1 MEGAGLDAEGS
12 GILNRN
18 DVPGRS
24 LMKPRPGSFP
34 RAPFLVFLLLA
45 LGIVVAGGM
54 IYRHETRRARKATEE
69 HLSSIA
75 DLKAAQIAH
84 WRRERI
90 ADAESI
96 SRNPLNSLRIR
107 PFLESPSPDDRGDDL
122 RDWMESWRKT
132 SGYHDVVL
140 LDRNGRV
147 RLSVGSSPPFIG
159 AYASPNVAEVL
170 RSGRPTLSDIHRQ
183 GDWDFAH
190 MDLYA
195 PLLSTAGEGK
205 QMECIGVMM
214 FRIDPDRF
222 LYPQIQSWP
231 VPSTTAET
239 LLVRRDGDNV
249 VYLNELRH
257 RKDTILS
264 LRFPVADSRL
274 PAAAAV
280 KGRQGIMEGVDYR
293 GVPVVAALRHIPDS
307 AWYIVAKVDR
317 DEVFAPLRVRTLVIS
332 FATVLLILITGLGFL
347 LWWKRNEARH
357 FRTMYAAEEARRES
371 ERIYKELFENNPNP
385 MWVYD
390 RDTLRFLAVNDV
402 TVSHYGYSREEFLG
416 MTIENIRPPADVTAL
431 RESVRDVPGTIRKVG
446 TWKHLRKNGG
456 IIDVEITTH
465 DLEFG
470 GRPARL
476 VLATDVTERKRAEA
490 ERDTLEKQLA
500 QAQRM
505 ESIGRLAGGVAHDF
519 NNLLVVILGHA
530 ELLLNRPATADPA
543 VGDSLREIRKA
554 GERAANLTRQL
565 LAFGRKQVLTIRTI
579 DLNRVIAEFEGMLT
593 RLIRES
599 IDVTT
604 HLAPDL
610 GSVEADPF
618 QIEQILLNLCINAR
632 DAMPDGG
639 RLTIETASVSLDE
652 EYAKSHTGVRPGPY
666 IMLAVS
672 DTGSG
677 MDAETVGKIFDP
689 FYTTKEKGKGTGLG
703 LSMVYGIV
711 KQHSGNIWVYSE
723 PGRGTTFKVYLPRV
737 DEPAGGEETEPVV
750 PAHASVDPETILVVE
765 DDESVR
771 DLVCRMLSGAGYE
784 VLVARSGHEAVVLAK
799 EAKAIHLLLTDV
811 IMPEMSGR
819 VVAERV
825 AAFHPGVKVLYMSG
839 YTDNVV
845 AHHGILEE
853 GVHFLQKPFTTHTLA
868 AKVREA
874 LEG

>member
-1 MEGAGLDAEGS
+1 MDP
-12 GILNRN
+12 R
-18 DVPGRS
+18 PRS
-24 LMKPRPGSFP
+24 LPRV
-34 RAPFLVFLLLA
+34 PFLVFLLLT
-45 LGIVVAGGM
+45 LGIVAAGGM
-54 IYRHETRRARKATEE
+54 IFQHETTRARKATEE

-75 DLKAAQIAH
+75 DLKAAQIAD

-107 PFLESPSPDDRGDDL
+107 PFLESPYPGGRGDDL

-132 SGYHDVVL
+132 HGYYDVVL
-140 LDRNGRV
+140 LDRHSRV
-147 RLSVGSSPPFIG
+147 RLSVGSSPPFLG
-159 AYASPNVAEVL
+159 AYASPNVAETL
-170 RSGRPTLSDIHRQ
+170 RSGRPTLSDIHRL
-183 GDWDFAH
+183 GDRDFTH

-195 PLLSTAGEGK
+195 PLLSTARDGNRV
-205 QMECIGVMM
+205 ECIGVMM
-214 FRIDPDRF
+214 SRIDPARF

-231 VPSTTAET
+231 VPSATAET

-257 RKDTILS
+257 RKGTILS
-264 LRFPVADSRL
+264 LRFPVSDSRL

-280 KGRQGIMEGVDYR
+280 GGRQGIMEGIDYR
-293 GVPVVAALRHIPDS
+293 GVSVVAALRPVPDS
-307 AWYIVAKVDR
+307 AWHIVAKVDQA
-317 DEVFAPLRVRTLVIS
+317 EVFAPLRVRALVIS
-332 FATVLLILITGLGFL
+332 SATGLLVLLAGLGFL

-402 TVSHYGYSREEFLG
+402 AISHYGYSREEVLG
-416 MTIENIRPPADVTAL
+416 MTIEHIRPPADVPAL
-431 RESVRDVPGTIRKVG
+431 RKSVRDVTGTIRKVG
-446 TWKHLRKNGG
+446 TWKHLRKNGE

-500 QAQRM
+500 LVQRM

-530 ELLLNRPATADPA
+530 ELLLNRPAAADPA

-565 LAFGRKQVLTIRTI
+565 LAFGRKQVLEIKTI
-579 DLNRVIAEFEGMLT
+579 DLNRVIAGFEGMLT

-599 IDVTT
+599 IEVTT

-610 GSVEADPF
+610 GSVKADPF
-618 QIEQILLNLCINAR
+618 QIEQVLLNLCINAR
-632 DAMPDGG
+632 DAMQDGG
-639 RLTIETASVSLDE
+639 RLTIETTNVSLDE
-652 EYAKSHTGVRPGPY
+652 EYAKAHTGVRPGPY
-666 IMLAVS
+666 VMLSVS

-677 MDAETVGKIFDP
+677 MDAEAVGKIFEP

-703 LSMVYGIV
+703 LSTVYGIV
-711 KQHSGNIWVYSE
+711 KQHGGNIWVYSE

-737 DEPAGGEETEPVV
+737 HEPAEEEETAP
-750 PAHASVDPETILVVE
+750 PAAGRASREPETVLVVE
-765 DDESVR
+765 DDESVL
-771 DLVCRMLSGAGYE
+771 DLVCRMLSGAGYDLIE
-784 VLVARSGHEAVVLAK
+784 ARGGPEAVRLARERK
-799 EAKAIHLLLTDV
+799 TIHLLLTDV

-819 VVAERV
+819 VVRDQV
-825 AAFHPGVKVLYMSG
+825 AALHPDIKVLYMSG
-839 YTDNVV
+839 YTDDVV

-853 GVHFLQKPFTTHTLA
+853 GVHLLKKPFTAHALA

>member
-1 MEGAGLDAEGS
+1 
-12 GILNRN
+12 
-18 DVPGRS
+18 
-24 LMKPRPGSFP
+24 MKPRPRSFP

-54 IYRHETRRARKATEE
+54 IFRHETTRARKATEE

-75 DLKAAQIAH
+75 DLKAAQTAN

-90 ADAESI
+90 ADAELI

-107 PFLESPSPDDRGDDL
+107 PFLESPHPGERGDDL
-122 RDWMESWRKT
+122 RDWLESWRKT
-132 SGYHDVVL
+132 HGYHDVAL
-140 LDRNGRV
+140 LDRNGKV

-159 AYASPNVAEVL
+159 AYASPIVAEVL
-170 RSGRPTLSDIHRQ
+170 RSGRPRLSDIHRL
-183 GDWDFAH
+183 GDRDFTH

-195 PLLSTAGEGK
+195 PLLSTTRNRKGTEPV
-205 QMECIGVMM
+205 GVIM
-214 FRIDPDRF
+214 FRIDPGLF

-231 VPSTTAET
+231 VPSATAET

-249 VYLNELRH
+249 VFLNELRH
-257 RKDTILS
+257 RKGTLLS
-264 LRFPVADSRL
+264 LRFPVSDSRL

-280 KGRQGIMEGVDYR
+280 GGRQGIMEGIDYR

-307 AWYIVAKVDR
+307 AWYIVAKVDQA
-317 DEVFAPLRVRTLVIS
+317 EVFAPLRVRTIVIS
-332 FATVLLILITGLGFL
+332 SATGLLVLLTGLGFL

-357 FRTMYAAEEARRES
+357 FRTMYAAAEALRES

-390 RDTLRFLAVNDV
+390 RDTLRFLAVNNV
-402 TVSHYGYSREEFLG
+402 AVSHYGYSREEFLG
-416 MTIENIRPPADVTAL
+416 MTIENIRPPADVPAL
-431 RESVRDVPGTIRKVG
+431 RESVRDVPGTIRRVG
-446 TWKHLRKNGG
+446 TWKHLRKSGEV
-456 IIDVEITTH
+456 IDAEITTH

-519 NNLLVVILGHA
+519 NNLLVVILGHV
-530 ELLLNRPATADPA
+530 ELLLHRPAAADPA

-565 LAFGRKQVLTIRTI
+565 LAFGRKQVLEIKTI
-579 DLNRVIAEFEGMLT
+579 DLNRVIAGFEGMLT

-599 IDVTT
+599 IEVTT

-610 GSVEADPF
+610 GSVKADPF

-632 DAMPDGG
+632 DAMPGGG
-639 RLTIETASVSLDE
+639 RLTIETTNVSLDE
-652 EYAKSHTGVRPGPY
+652 EYAKGHTGVRPGLY
-666 IMLAVS
+666 VMLSVS

-677 MDAETVGKIFDP
+677 MDAEAVGKIFDP

-703 LSMVYGIV
+703 LSTVYGIV
-711 KQHSGNIWVYSE
+711 KQHGGNIWVYSE
-723 PGRGTTFKVYLPRV
+723 PGRGTTFKVYLPKV
-737 DEPAGGEETEPVV
+737 DEPAEEEETAP
-750 PAHASVDPETILVVE
+750 PASARASREPETVLVVE

-784 VLVARSGHEAVVLAK
+784 VLVARSGQEAVVLAK

-819 VVAERV
+819 VVAESV
-825 AAFHPGVKVLYMSG
+825 AAFQPGVKVLYMSG
-839 YTDNVV
+839 YTDDVV
-845 AHHGILEE
+845 ARHGILEE
-853 GVHFLQKPFTTHTLA
+853 GVYFLQKPFTTDALA
-868 AKVREA
+868 NKVREA

>member
-1 MEGAGLDAEGS
+1 MDS
-12 GILNRN
+12 R
-18 DVPGRS
+18 
-24 LMKPRPGSFP
+24 PRSFP

-54 IYRHETRRARKATEE
+54 IFRHETTRARKATEE

-75 DLKAAQIAH
+75 DLKAAQIAN

-90 ADAESI
+90 RDAESI
-96 SRNPLNSLRIR
+96 ASNPLNSLRIR
-107 PFLESPSPDDRGDDL
+107 PFLESTSPGDRGDDL

-132 SGYHDVVL
+132 HGYHDVVL
-140 LDRNGRV
+140 LDRDRRV

-159 AYASPNVAEVL
+159 AYASPNVEEAL
-170 RSGRPTLSDIHRQ
+170 RSGRPTLSDIHRLS
-183 GDWDFAH
+183 GWDFIH

-195 PLLSTAGEGK
+195 PLLSTARGGK
-205 QMECIGVMM
+205 QMESIGVMM
-214 FRIDPDRF
+214 SRIDPARF
-222 LYPQIQSWP
+222 LFPEISSWP
-231 VPSTTAET
+231 VPSRTAET

-249 VYLNELRH
+249 VFLNELRH
-257 RKDTILS
+257 RKGTILS
-264 LRFPVADSRL
+264 LRFPVSDSRL

-280 KGRQGIMEGVDYR
+280 MGRQGIMEGIDYR
-293 GVPVVAALRHIPDS
+293 GVPVVAALRPIPDS
-307 AWYIVAKVDR
+307 GWYIVAKVDR
-317 DEVFAPLRVRTLVIS
+317 DEVLAPLRVRTLVIS
-332 FATVLLILITGLGFL
+332 SATGLLVLLTGLGFL

-402 TVSHYGYSREEFLG
+402 AVSHYGYSREEFLG
-416 MTIENIRPPADVTAL
+416 MTIENIRSPADVPAL

-446 TWKHLRKNGG
+446 TWKHLRKNGEV
-456 IIDVEITTH
+456 IDVEITTH
-465 DLEFG
+465 DLEFA

-490 ERDTLEKQLA
+490 ERDTLERQLA
-500 QAQRM
+500 LAQRM

-519 NNLLVVILGHA
+519 NNMLVVILGHA
-530 ELLLNRPATADPA
+530 ELLLNRPAAADPT
-543 VGDSLREIRKA
+543 VGESLREIRKA

-565 LAFGRKQVLTIRTI
+565 LAFGRKQVLEIKTI
-579 DLNRVIAEFEGMLT
+579 DLNRVIAGLKGMLA
-593 RLIRES
+593 RLIGES
-599 IDVTT
+599 VEVTT

-610 GSVEADPF
+610 ASVKADPF

-639 RLTIETASVSLDE
+639 RLTIETTNVSLDE
-652 EYAKSHTGVRPGPY
+652 EYAKSHAGVRPGPY
-666 IMLAVS
+666 TMLAVS

-677 MDAETVGKIFDP
+677 MDAETVGKIFEP

-703 LSMVYGIV
+703 LSTVYGIV
-711 KQHSGNIWVYSE
+711 KQHGGSIWVYSE
-723 PGRGTTFKVYLPRV
+723 PGRGTTFKVYLPGV
-737 DEPAGGEETEPVV
+737 DEPAEEEETAP
-750 PAHASVDPETILVVE
+750 PASVRASREPETVLVVE
-765 DDESVR
+765 DDESVH
-771 DLVCRMLSGAGYE
+771 DLVRRILSGAGYE
-784 VLVARSGHEAVVLAK
+784 ALVARSGHEALALAK

-819 VVAERV
+819 VVAEKV
-825 AAFHPGVKVLYMSG
+825 AAFHPGVKILYMSG
-839 YTDNVV
+839 YTDDVV

-853 GVHFLQKPFTTHTLA
+853 GVHFLQKPFTSHSLA
-868 AKVREA
+868 SKVREV

>member
-1 MEGAGLDAEGS
+1 MD
-12 GILNRN
+12 
-18 DVPGRS
+18 
-24 LMKPRPGSFP
+24 PRPRSFP

-45 LGIVVAGGM
+45 LGIVAAGGM
-54 IYRHETRRARKATEE
+54 IFRHEITRARKATEE

-75 DLKAAQIAH
+75 DLKAAQIAN

-107 PFLESPSPDDRGDDL
+107 PFLESPSHGERGDDL
-122 RDWMESWRKT
+122 LDWMESWRKT
-132 SGYHDVVL
+132 YGYYDVLL
-140 LDRNGRV
+140 LDRNGKV

-159 AYASPNVAEVL
+159 ACASPIVAEVL
-170 RSGRPTLSDIHRQ
+170 RSGRPTLSDIHRPS
-183 GDWDFAH
+183 DRDFTH

-195 PLLSTAGEGK
+195 PLLSTTRNRKGTEPV
-205 QMECIGVMM
+205 GVMM
-214 FRIDPDRF
+214 FRIDPGLF

-231 VPSTTAET
+231 VPSATAET
-239 LLVRRDGDNV
+239 LLVRRDGDSV
-249 VYLNELRH
+249 VFLNELRH
-257 RKDTILS
+257 RKGTILS
-264 LRFPVADSRL
+264 LRFPVSDSRL

-280 KGRQGIMEGVDYR
+280 GGRQGIMEGIDYR
-293 GVPVVAALRHIPDS
+293 GVPVVAALRPIPDS
-307 AWYIVAKVDR
+307 AWYIVAKVDQA
-317 DEVFAPLRVRTLVIS
+317 EVFAPLRVRTLVIS
-332 FATVLLILITGLGFL
+332 SATGLLVLLTGLGFL

-390 RDTLRFLAVNDV
+390 RDTLRFLAVNEV
-402 TVSHYGYSREEFLG
+402 AVSHYGYTREEFLG
-416 MTIENIRPPADVTAL
+416 MTIEQIRPPGDIPAM
-431 RESVRDVPGTIRKVG
+431 RKSVRDVPGTIRKVG

-530 ELLLNRPATADPA
+530 ELLLNRPAAADPA

-565 LAFGRKQVLTIRTI
+565 LAFGRKQVLEIKTI
-579 DLNRVIAEFEGMLT
+579 DLNRVIAGFEGMLS

-610 GSVEADPF
+610 GSVKADPF

-632 DAMPDGG
+632 DAMPGGG
-639 RLTIETASVSLDE
+639 RLTIETTNVSLDE
-652 EYAKSHTGVRPGPY
+652 EYAKDHTGVRPGPY
-666 IMLAVS
+666 VMLAVS

-677 MDAETVGKIFDP
+677 MDAEAVGKIFDP
-689 FYTTKEKGKGTGLG
+689 FYTTKETGKGTGLG
-703 LSMVYGIV
+703 LSTVYGIV
-711 KQHSGNIWVYSE
+711 KQHGGNIWVYSE
-723 PGRGTTFKVYLPRV
+723 PGRGTTFKVYLPRA
-737 DEPAGGEETEPVV
+737 DEPAAAEEAAP
-750 PAHASVDPETILVVE
+750 PASVRASREPETVLVVE
-765 DDESVR
+765 DDEPVR

-784 VLVARSGHEAVVLAK
+784 ALVARSGQEAVVLAK

-853 GVHFLQKPFTTHTLA
+853 GVYFLQKPFTTHTLA
-868 AKVREA
+868 NKVREA

>member
-1 MEGAGLDAEGS
+1 ME
-12 GILNRN
+12 
-18 DVPGRS
+18 
-24 LMKPRPGSFP
+24 PRPRSFP
-34 RAPFLVFLLLA
+34 RAPFFVFLLFT
-45 LGIVVAGGM
+45 LGIVAAGGM
-54 IYRHETRRARKATEE
+54 IYRHETARARKATEE

-75 DLKAAQIAH
+75 DLKAVQIAN
-84 WRRERI
+84 WRKERLD
-90 ADAESI
+90 DAESI
-96 SRNPLNSLRIR
+96 GWNPLNSIRVR
-107 PFLESPSPDDRGDDL
+107 PFLESHSRGDRGDDL
-122 RDWMESWRKT
+122 RGWMESWRKT
-132 SGYHDVVL
+132 YGYHDVVL
-140 LDRNGRV
+140 LDRDLRV
-147 RLSVGSSPPFIG
+147 RLSVGSSPPRIG

-170 RSGRPTLSDIHRQ
+170 RSGKPMLSGIHRL
-183 GDWDFAH
+183 DDRDFIH

-195 PLLSTAGEGK
+195 PLLSTAREGK
-205 QMECIGVMM
+205 RMECIGVMM
-214 FRIDPDRF
+214 FRIDPVRF

-231 VPSTTAET
+231 VPSATAET

-249 VYLNELRH
+249 VFLNELRH
-257 RKDTILS
+257 RKGTILS

-280 KGRQGIMEGVDYR
+280 RGRQGIMEGVDYR

-307 AWYIVAKVDR
+307 PWHTVAKVDK
-317 DEVFAPLRVRTLVIS
+317 DEIFAPIRTRTLAIS
-332 FATVLLILITGLGFL
+332 SATVLLVLITGLGFL

-390 RDTLRFLAVNDV
+390 RDTLGFLAVNDV
-402 TVSHYGYSREEFLG
+402 AVSHYGYSREEFLG
-416 MTIENIRPPADVTAL
+416 MTIEQIRSPADVPAL
-431 RESVRDVPGTIRKVG
+431 RETVRDVSGTIRMVG
-446 TWKHLRKNGG
+446 TWKHLRKNGK

-500 QAQRM
+500 LAQRM

-530 ELLLNRPATADPA
+530 ELLLNRPVAADPA

-579 DLNRVIAEFEGMLT
+579 DLNRVIAEFQGMLS
-593 RLIRES
+593 RLIPES

-604 HLAPDL
+604 HLAPDP
-610 GSVEADPF
+610 GSVKADPS
-618 QIEQILLNLCINAR
+618 QVEQILLNLCVNAR

-639 RLTIETASVSLDE
+639 RLTIETTGVSLDE
-652 EYAKSHTGVRPGPY
+652 EYAKGHTGVRPGPY
-666 IMLAVS
+666 VLLAVS

-677 MDAETVGKIFDP
+677 MDTETVGKIFDP
-689 FYTTKEKGKGTGLG
+689 FYTTKEHGKGTGLG

-711 KQHSGNIWVYSE
+711 KQHGGNIWVDSQ

-737 DEPAGGEETEPVV
+737 DEPAAVKEAAPVV
-750 PAHASVDPETILVVE
+750 PARASVDPETILVVE
-765 DDESVR
+765 DEDKVR
-771 DLVCRMLSGAGYE
+771 DLVCRMLSGAGYK
-784 VLVARSGHEAVVLAK
+784 VIVARGGTEAVRLAK
-799 EAKAIHLLLTDV
+799 ERETIHLLLTDV

-819 VVAERV
+819 MVRDQVAV
-825 AAFHPGVKVLYMSG
+825 LHPDVKVLYMSG
-839 YTDNVV
+839 YADNVV
-845 AHHGILEE
+845 AHQGVLEAGI
-853 GVHFLQKPFTTHTLA
+853 HFLEKPFTAHALA

-874 LEG
+874 LEV

>member
-1 MEGAGLDAEGS
+1 
-12 GILNRN
+12 
-18 DVPGRS
+18 
-24 LMKPRPGSFP
+24 MKPRPRSFP

-45 LGIVVAGGM
+45 LGIVAAGGM
-54 IYRHETRRARKATEE
+54 IFRHEITRARKATEE

-75 DLKAAQIAH
+75 DLKAAQIAN

-107 PFLESPSPDDRGDDL
+107 PFLESPSPGERGDDL

-132 SGYHDVVL
+132 YGYHDVLL
-140 LDRNGRV
+140 LDRNGKV

-159 AYASPNVAEVL
+159 AYASPIVAEVL
-170 RSGRPTLSDIHRQ
+170 RSGRPTLSDIHRPS
-183 GDWDFAH
+183 DRDFTH

-195 PLLSTAGEGK
+195 PLLSTTRNRKGTEPV
-205 QMECIGVMM
+205 GVMM
-214 FRIDPDRF
+214 FRIDPGLF

-231 VPSTTAET
+231 VPSATAET

-249 VYLNELRH
+249 VFLNELRH
-257 RKDTILS
+257 RKGTILS
-264 LRFPVADSRL
+264 LRFPVSDSRL

-280 KGRQGIMEGVDYR
+280 GGRQGIMEGIDYR
-293 GVPVVAALRHIPDS
+293 GVPVVAALRPVPDS
-307 AWYIVAKVDR
+307 AWHIVAKVDQA
-317 DEVFAPLRVRTLVIS
+317 EVFAPLRVRTLVIS
-332 FATVLLILITGLGFL
+332 SATGLLVLLTGLGFL

-357 FRTMYAAEEARRES
+357 FRSMYAAEEARRES

-385 MWVYD
+385 MWVYA
-390 RDTLRFLAVNDV
+390 RDTLRFLAVNEV
-402 TVSHYGYSREEFLG
+402 AVSHYGYSREEFLG
-416 MTIENIRPPADVTAL
+416 MTIEQIRPPGDIPAM
-431 RESVRDVPGTIRKVG
+431 RKSVRDVPGTIRKVG

-500 QAQRM
+500 EAQRM

-530 ELLLNRPATADPA
+530 ELLLHRPAAADPA
-543 VGDSLREIRKA
+543 VEDSLREIRKA

-565 LAFGRKQVLTIRTI
+565 LAFGRKQVLEIKTI
-579 DLNRVIAEFEGMLT
+579 DLNRVIAGFEGMLS

-610 GSVEADPF
+610 GSVKADPF

-632 DAMPDGG
+632 DAMPGGG
-639 RLTIETASVSLDE
+639 RLTIETTNVSLDE
-652 EYAKSHTGVRPGPY
+652 EYAKGHTGVRPGPY
-666 IMLAVS
+666 VMLAVS

-677 MDAETVGKIFDP
+677 MDAEAVGKIFDP

-703 LSMVYGIV
+703 LSTVYGIV
-711 KQHSGNIWVYSE
+711 KQHGGNIWVHSE
-723 PGRGTTFKVYLPRV
+723 PGRGTTFKVYLPRA
-737 DEPAGGEETEPVV
+737 DEPAASEEAAP
-750 PAHASVDPETILVVE
+750 PASVRASREPETVLVVE
-765 DDESVR
+765 DDDSVR
-771 DLVCRMLSGAGYE
+771 DLVCRMLSGTGYE
-784 VLVARSGHEAVVLAK
+784 VLVARSGQEAVVLAK

-839 YTDNVV
+839 YTDDVV
-845 AHHGILEE
+845 AHHGILEG
-853 GVHFLQKPFTTHTLA
+853 GVTFLQKPFTTHTLA
-868 AKVREA
+868 NKVREA

>member
-1 MEGAGLDAEGS
+1 MEL
-12 GILNRN
+12 RN
-18 DVPGRS
+18 P
-24 LMKPRPGSFP
+24 SFP

-54 IYRHETRRARKATEE
+54 IFRHETTHARKATEE

-75 DLKAAQIAH
+75 DLKASQIAN
-84 WRRERI
+84 WRKERI
-90 ADAESI
+90 ADANSNT
-96 SRNPLNSLRIR
+96 RNPLNSLRIR
-107 PFLESPSPDDRGDDL
+107 PFLESASPGERGDDL
-122 RDWMESWRKT
+122 RDWMESLRRT
-132 SGYHDVVL
+132 SEYHDVVL

-147 RLSVGSSPPFIG
+147 RLSVGPSPPFIG

-170 RSGRPTLSDIHRQ
+170 RSLRPTLSDIHRLS
-183 GDWDFAH
+183 DWDFPH
-190 MDLYA
+190 MDLYI
-195 PLLSTAGEGK
+195 PLLSTGREGK
-205 QMECIGVMM
+205 RTECIGMM
-214 FRIDPDRF
+214 MIRIDPDRF

-231 VPSTTAET
+231 VPSATAET

-249 VYLNELRH
+249 VFLNELRH
-257 RKDTILS
+257 RKGTTLS
-264 LRFPVADSRL
+264 LRFPLSDSLL

-280 KGRQGIMEGVDYR
+280 GGRQGIMEGIDYR
-293 GVPVVAALRHIPDS
+293 GVPVVAALRPIPDS
-307 AWYIVAKVDR
+307 AWHIVAKVDQT
-317 DEVFAPLRVRTLVIS
+317 EVVAPLRVRTLVIS
-332 FATVLLILITGLGFL
+332 SATGLLILISGLGFL

-371 ERIYKELFENNPNP
+371 ERIYRELFENNPNP

-402 TVSHYGYSREEFLG
+402 AVSHYGYSREEFLG
-416 MTIENIRPPADVTAL
+416 MTIENIRLPADVPAL
-431 RESVRDVPGTIRKVG
+431 RKSVRDVSGTIRKVG
-446 TWKHLRKNGG
+446 TWRHLRKNGD

-465 DLEFG
+465 DMEFG
-470 GRPARL
+470 GRSARL

-490 ERDTLEKQLA
+490 ARDTLEKQLA
-500 QAQRM
+500 ETLRM

-530 ELLLNRPATADPA
+530 ELLLNRPEAADPS
-543 VGDSLREIRKA
+543 VGDSLREILKA

-565 LAFGRKQVLTIRTI
+565 LAFGRKQVLTIKTI
-579 DLNRVIAEFEGMLT
+579 DLNRVIAGFEGMIT

-599 IDVTT
+599 IEVTT

-610 GSVEADPF
+610 GSVKADPF

-639 RLTIETASVSLDE
+639 RLTIETTNVSLDE

-666 IMLAVS
+666 VMLAVS
-672 DTGSG
+672 DSGSG

-703 LSMVYGIV
+703 LSTVYGIV
-711 KQHSGNIWVYSE
+711 KQHGGNIWVYSE
-723 PGRGTTFKVYLPRV
+723 PGRGTTLKVYLPRV
-737 DEPAGGEETEPVV
+737 AEPAEEEETAP
-750 PAHASVDPETILVVE
+750 PAFARASREPETVLVVE

-771 DLVCRMLSGAGYE
+771 DLVCRILSGAGYN
-784 VLVARSGHEAVVLAK
+784 VLVARGGHEALVLAR

-819 VVAERV
+819 VVADRV
-825 AAFHPGVKVLYMSG
+825 ATFHPGVKVLYMSG

-853 GVHFLQKPFTTHTLA
+853 GVHFLQKPFTAQSLA
-868 AKVREA
+868 VKVRKT

>member
-1 MEGAGLDAEGS
+1 MD
-12 GILNRN
+12 
-18 DVPGRS
+18 
-24 LMKPRPGSFP
+24 PRPRSFP
-34 RAPFLVFLLLA
+34 RAPFLVFLLLT

-54 IYRHETRRARKATEE
+54 IFRHETTRARKATEE
-69 HLSSIA
+69 YLSSIA
-75 DLKAAQIAH
+75 DLKAAQIAN
-84 WRRERI
+84 WRKERL

-96 SRNPLNSLRIR
+96 SRNPLNSLRVR
-107 PFLESPSPDDRGDDL
+107 PFLESLYPGDRGDDL

-132 SGYHDVVL
+132 YGYHDVVL
-140 LDRNGRV
+140 LDRNSRV

-159 AYASPNVAEVL
+159 AYASPNIAEVL
-170 RSGRPTLSDIHRQ
+170 RSGRPMLSGIHRL
-183 GDWDFAH
+183 GDWDFIH

-195 PLLSTAGEGK
+195 PLLSTTKNRKGTEP
-205 QMECIGVMM
+205 IGVMM
-214 FRIDPDRF
+214 FRIDPVLF

-231 VPSTTAET
+231 VPSATAET
-239 LLVRRDGDNV
+239 LLVRREGDNV
-249 VYLNELRH
+249 VFLNELRH
-257 RKDTILS
+257 RKGTILS
-264 LRFPVADSRL
+264 LRFPVSDSRL

-280 KGRQGIMEGVDYR
+280 GGRQGIMEGIDYR
-293 GVPVVAALRHIPDS
+293 GVPVVAALRPIPDS
-307 AWYIVAKVDR
+307 AWYIVAKVDQA
-317 DEVFAPLRVRTLVIS
+317 EVFAPLRVRTLVIS
-332 FATVLLILITGLGFL
+332 SATGLLVLLTGLGFL
-347 LWWKRNEARH
+347 LWWKRNEARN
-357 FRTMYAAEEARRES
+357 FRTMVAAEEARRES

-390 RDTLRFLAVNDV
+390 RDTLRFLAVNEV
-402 TVSHYGYSREEFLG
+402 AVSHYGYSREEFLG
-416 MTIENIRPPADVTAL
+416 TTIESIRPPADVPTL
-431 RESVRDVPGTIRKVG
+431 RESVRNVTGTIRKVG
-446 TWKHLRKNGG
+446 TWKHLRKNGE

-500 QAQRM
+500 LVQRM

-530 ELLLNRPATADPA
+530 ELLLHRPAAADPA

-565 LAFGRKQVLTIRTI
+565 LAFGRKQVLEIKTI
-579 DLNRVIAEFEGMLT
+579 DLNRVIAGFEGMLT
-593 RLIRES
+593 RLIPES
-599 IDVTT
+599 IEVTT

-610 GSVEADPF
+610 GSVKADPF
-618 QIEQILLNLCINAR
+618 QIELILLNLCINAR
-632 DAMPDGG
+632 DAMPGGG
-639 RLTIETASVSLDE
+639 RLTIETTNVSLDE
-652 EYAKSHTGVRPGPY
+652 EYAKGHTGVRPGPY
-666 IMLAVS
+666 VLLSVS

-677 MDAETVGKIFDP
+677 MDAEAVGKIFDP

-703 LSMVYGIV
+703 LSTVYGIV
-711 KQHSGNIWVYSE
+711 KQHGGNIWVYSE
-723 PGRGTTFKVYLPRV
+723 PGRGTTFKVYLPQAH
-737 DEPAGGEETEPVV
+737 EPAEEEATAPS
-750 PAHASVDPETILVVE
+750 ASVRASREPETVLVVE

-784 VLVARSGHEAVVLAK
+784 VLVARSGQEAVVLAK

-825 AAFHPGVKVLYMSG
+825 TAFHPGVKVLYMSG

-853 GVHFLQKPFTTHTLA
+853 GVYFLQKPFTTDTLA
-868 AKVREA
+868 NKVREA

>member
-1 MEGAGLDAEGS
+1 MDL
-12 GILNRN
+12 R
-18 DVPGRS
+18 
-24 LMKPRPGSFP
+24 PRSFP

-54 IYRHETRRARKATEE
+54 IFRHETVRARKATEE

-75 DLKAAQIAH
+75 DLKAAQIAD

-107 PFLESPSPDDRGDDL
+107 PFLESPSPGDRGDDL
-122 RDWMESWRKT
+122 LDWMESWRKT
-132 SGYHDVVL
+132 YGYHDVVL

-170 RSGRPTLSDIHRQ
+170 RSGRPMLSDIHRLSN
-183 GDWDFAH
+183 WNFPH
-190 MDLYA
+190 MDLYT
-195 PLLSTAGEGK
+195 PLLSTTRNGK
-205 QMECIGVMM
+205 GTEPVGVMM
-214 FRIDPDRF
+214 FRIDPALF
-222 LYPQIQSWP
+222 LSPEIQAWP
-231 VPSTTAET
+231 VPSRTAET

-249 VYLNELRH
+249 VFLNELRH
-257 RKDTILS
+257 RKNTTLS

-280 KGRQGIMEGVDYR
+280 GGQQGIMEGVDYR
-293 GVPVVAALRHIPDS
+293 GVSVVAALRPIPDS
-307 AWYIVAKVDR
+307 AWYIVAKVDK
-317 DEVFAPLRVRTLVIS
+317 DEVFAPLRIRTLVIS
-332 FATVLLILITGLGFL
+332 FATVLLVLLTGLGFL

-357 FRTMYAAEEARRES
+357 FRTMHAAAEELRKT

-390 RDTLRFLAVNDV
+390 RDTLRFLAVNNV
-402 TVSHYGYSREEFLG
+402 AVSHYGYSREEFLG
-416 MTIENIRPPADVTAL
+416 MTIENIRSPADVPAL
-431 RESVRDVPGTIRKVG
+431 RECVRAVPGTIRKVG

-465 DLEFG
+465 DQEFG

-476 VLATDVTERKRAEA
+476 VLATDVTERKCAEA

-530 ELLLNRPATADPA
+530 ELLLNRPAAADPV

-565 LAFGRKQVLTIRTI
+565 LAFGRKQVLTIKTI

-593 RLIRES
+593 RLIQES

-610 GSVEADPF
+610 GSVKADPF

-639 RLTIETASVSLDE
+639 RLTIGTTNVSLDE
-652 EYAKSHTGVRPGPY
+652 EYAKSHTGVRPGPHV
-666 IMLAVS
+666 MLAVS

-703 LSMVYGIV
+703 LSTVYGIV
-711 KQHSGNIWVYSE
+711 KQHGGNIWVYSE

-737 DEPAGGEETEPVV
+737 DEPAEEEETAP
-750 PAHASVDPETILVVE
+750 PASVRPSRDPETVLVVE
-765 DDESVR
+765 DEDTVR
-771 DLVCRMLSGAGYE
+771 DLVCRMLSEAGYNVIE
-784 VLVARSGHEAVVLAK
+784 ARRGPEAIRLAK
-799 EAKAIHLLLTDV
+799 ERKTIHLLLTDV

-819 VVAERV
+819 IVRDEVTAL
-825 AAFHPGVKVLYMSG
+825 HPDVKVLYMSG

-845 AHHGILEE
+845 AHQGVLEAGI
-853 GVHFLQKPFTTHTLA
+853 HFLQKPFTARALA
-868 AKVREA
+868 NKVREA

>member
-1 MEGAGLDAEGS
+1 ME
-12 GILNRN
+12 
-18 DVPGRS
+18 PRS
-24 LMKPRPGSFP
+24 RSFP
-34 RAPFLVFLLLA
+34 RAPLLVFLLLA
-45 LGIVVAGGM
+45 LGIVVVGGM
-54 IYRHETRRARKATEE
+54 IFRHETTRARKATEE

-75 DLKAAQIAH
+75 DLKAAQIAN
-84 WRRERI
+84 WRKERL

-96 SRNPLNSLRIR
+96 AWNPLNSLRIR
-107 PFLESPSPDDRGDDL
+107 PFLGSTSPVDRGDDL

-132 SGYHDVVL
+132 YGYHDVVL
-140 LDRNGRV
+140 LDRNHRV
-147 RLSVGSSPPFIG
+147 RLSVGSSSPFIG
-159 AYASPNVAEVL
+159 AYASPNIAEVL
-170 RSGRPTLSDIHRQ
+170 RSGRSMLSDIHRLP
-183 GDWDFAH
+183 DWDFTH

-195 PLLSTAGEGK
+195 PLLSAAGEGK

-214 FRIDPDRF
+214 FRIDPGLF

-231 VPSTTAET
+231 VPSRTAET
-239 LLVRRDGDNV
+239 LLVRRDGDDV

-257 RKDTILS
+257 RKGTILS
-264 LRFPVADSRL
+264 LRFPVSDSRL

-280 KGRQGIMEGVDYR
+280 GGRQGIMEGIDYR

-307 AWYIVAKVDR
+307 VWYIVAKVDQA
-317 DEVFAPLRVRTLVIS
+317 EVFAPIRVRTRVIS
-332 FATVLLILITGLGFL
+332 FATVLLVLITGLGFL

-371 ERIYKELFENNPNP
+371 ERIYKELFENNPNS
-385 MWVYD
+385 MFVYD

-402 TVSHYGYSREEFLG
+402 AVSRYGYTREEFLG
-416 MTIENIRPPADVTAL
+416 MTIEQIRPLADVPAL
-431 RESVRDVPGTIRKVG
+431 RESVRDVHGTIRKTG
-446 TWKHLRKNGG
+446 TWRHLRKNGE
-456 IIDVEITTH
+456 IINVEITTH

-476 VLATDVTERKRAEA
+476 VLATDVTERMRAEA
-490 ERDTLEKQLA
+490 ERDALEKQLA
-500 QAQRM
+500 QAQRV

-530 ELLLNRPATADPA
+530 DLLLNRPAAADPA

-565 LAFGRKQVLTIRTI
+565 LAFGRKQVLTIKTI

-599 IDVTT
+599 IDVKT

-610 GSVEADPF
+610 GSVKADPF

-639 RLTIETASVSLDE
+639 RLTIETTNVSLDE
-652 EYAKSHTGVRPGPY
+652 EFAKGHTEVRPGPY
-666 IMLAVS
+666 VMLAVS

-711 KQHSGNIWVYSE
+711 KQHGGNIWVYSE

-737 DEPAGGEETEPVV
+737 DEPAAAEEAVPVV
-750 PAHASVDPETILVVE
+750 PAHASVDPETVLVVE
-765 DDESVR
+765 DEDTVR
-771 DLVCRMLSGAGYE
+771 DLVCRMLSGAGYDVIE
-784 VLVARSGHEAVVLAK
+784 ARGGPEAVRLAK
-799 EAKAIHLLLTDV
+799 ERKTIHLLMTDV
-811 IMPEMSGR
+811 VMPEMSGR
-819 VVAERV
+819 MVRDRV
-825 AAFHPGVKVLYMSG
+825 TALHPDVKVLYLSG

-845 AHHGILEE
+845 AHQGVLET
-853 GVHFLQKPFTTHTLA
+853 GVHFLQKPFTAPALA

>member
-1 MEGAGLDAEGS
+1 
-12 GILNRN
+12 
-18 DVPGRS
+18 
-24 LMKPRPGSFP
+24 MKPRPRSFP

-54 IYRHETRRARKATEE
+54 IFRHETMRARKATEE

-75 DLKAAQIAH
+75 DLKAAQIAN
-84 WRRERI
+84 WRQERL
-90 ADAESI
+90 DNAESI
-96 SRNPLNSLRIR
+96 SRNPLNFLRIR
-107 PFLESPSPDDRGDDL
+107 PFLEASSPGDQGDDL
-122 RDWMESWRKT
+122 RSWMESWRKT
-132 SGYHDVVL
+132 YGYRDVVL
-140 LDRNGRV
+140 LDRTGKV
-147 RLSVGSSPPFIG
+147 RISVGPSGPRIG
-159 AYASPNVAEVL
+159 AFASANVANVL
-170 RSGRPTLSDIHRQ
+170 RSGKTMLSDIHQ
-183 GDWDFAH
+183 GTELDYVH
-190 MDLYA
+190 LDLYA
-195 PLLSTAGEGK
+195 PLFSTAREGT
-205 QMECIGVMM
+205 QTECIGVMM
-214 FRIDPDRF
+214 FRIDPARF

-249 VYLNELRH
+249 VFLNELRH
-257 RKDTILS
+257 REGTILS
-264 LRFPVADSRL
+264 LRFPASDSRL

-280 KGRQGIMEGVDYR
+280 GGRQGIMEGVDYR
-293 GVPVVAALRHIPDS
+293 GIRVVAALRHIPDS
-307 AWYIVAKVDR
+307 AWYIVAKVDQA
-317 DEVFAPLRVRTLVIS
+317 EVFAPLRARTLVIS
-332 FATVLLILITGLGFL
+332 SATGLLVLLTGLGFL
-347 LWWKRNEARH
+347 LWWNRNEVRH

-402 TVSHYGYSREEFLG
+402 AVSHYGYSREEYLG
-416 MTIENIRPPADVTAL
+416 MTIEQIRPPEDIPAL
-431 RESVRDVPGTIRKVG
+431 RETVRGVPGTIRKAG
-446 TWKHLRKNGG
+446 TWKHLRKNGE
-456 IIDVEITTH
+456 IIDAEITTH

-490 ERDTLEKQLA
+490 ERDTLEKHLA

-530 ELLLNRPATADPA
+530 ELLLNRPAAADPA
-543 VGDSLREIRKA
+543 MGDSLREIRKA

-599 IDVTT
+599 IEVTT

-610 GSVEADPF
+610 GPVEADPF

-632 DAMPDGG
+632 DAMPGGG
-639 RLTIETASVSLDE
+639 RLTIETINVSLDE
-652 EYAKSHTGVRPGPY
+652 EYAKGHTGVRPGPY
-666 IMLAVS
+666 VMLAVS

-677 MDAETVGKIFDP
+677 MDAETAGKIFDP

-703 LSMVYGIV
+703 LSTVYGIV
-711 KQHSGNIWVYSE
+711 KQHGGNIWVYSE
-723 PGRGTTFKVYLPRV
+723 PGRGTIIKVYLPRV
-737 DEPAGGEETEPVV
+737 DGPAEEEETAPPPSVR
-750 PAHASVDPETILVVE
+750 ASREPETVLVVE

-771 DLVCRMLSGAGYE
+771 DLVSRMLSGTGYN

-825 AAFHPGVKVLYMSG
+825 AAFHPGVKILYMSG

-853 GVHFLQKPFTTHTLA
+853 GVSFLQKPFTTHTLA
-868 AKVREA
+868 SKVREA
-874 LEG
+874 LGG